1 MPRLRPS
8 PANPVSNEAPT
19 ERSLG
24 GIKVSLIRLLG
35 VLTFDDKPV
44 SDQVREH
51 GGVQLVL
58 SMTEVDELN
67 PCQSHP
73 HLSRLDCAADIGKDL
88 REHAL
93 FTVRNLMRNNLENQA
108 IIKQMDPVGVL
119 SDSGEVLPVPEK
131 MKRQSQSATVT
142 QLP

>member
-1 MPRLRPS
+1 MYASSHQRHTDD
-8 PANPVSNEAPT
+8 EADPN
-19 ERSLG
+19 
-24 GIKVSLIRLLG
+24 V
-35 VLTFDDKPV
+35 
-44 SDQVREH
+44 
-51 GGVQLVL
+51 
-58 SMTEVDELN
+58 
-67 PCQSHP
+67 
-73 HLSRLDCAADIGKDL
+73 DL

-131 MKRQSQSATVT
+131 MKRQSQSAAVT